1 MIFRN
6 GKPIEW
12 DDVSEKRSTV
22 TSVEKYADEK
32 VLHSYLDLTP
42 RRR

>member
-22 TSVEKYADEK
+22 TSAEKYAGEK
-32 VLHSYLDLTP
+32 VLYLYLDMTP
-42 RRR
+42 R